1 MAQDASKSDFSEA
14 LEASWERLGRPKR
27 EPSWSK
33 IEAGRVFFWSWKGKS
48 IPSCFWMHFW
58 SFWEPLG
65 EAKTSISHWR
75 GCKNQVFR
83 KLRFNIV
90 LRPVLEGFWRPS
102 WSQVGLY
109 KGSKSH
115 LKVTSKLSWFFIEFI
130 EFWTPQEGPQRYG
143 QRTLWPHG
151 KIAFWYQ
158 KCNISIGFLRFCKIV
173 PVCPQWRSHLKVTF
187 FIIIITTVWFKCI
200 FICICGEGLFTS
212 SSTRRRWHKLK
223 I

>member
-1 MAQDASKSDFSEA
+1 MYVWPNIERSLAWGHPLGCPKMELAAKMAQDASKSGFKEA
-14 LEASWERLGRPKR
+14 LEGPWGRLGRPKR

-90 LRPVLEGFWRPS
+90 LRPVLEGFGRPS
-102 WSQVGLY
+102 WRQVGA
-109 KGSKSH
+109 
-115 LKVTSKLSWFFIEFI
+115 KLGFIRVQNRI
-130 EFWTPQEGPQRYG
+130 W
-143 QRTLWPHG
+143 
-151 KIAFWYQ
+151 
-158 KCNISIGFLRFCKIV
+158 
-173 PVCPQWRSHLKVTF
+173 
-187 FIIIITTVWFKCI
+187 
-200 FICICGEGLFTS
+200 
-212 SSTRRRWHKLK
+212 KLLQS
-223 I
+223 